1 MRRKLPLFSSLASF
15 LLDALYLFILI
26 VEVRLLS
33 RVVLVSVVQQNES
46 VYIYIYPFL
55 LRFPSHL
62 GHHRSLSRDCCAKL
76 AIIISYLFYTCNL
89 AAAAAAA
96 VYICQSQSSNSS
108 GRKKSYNIA
117 YIWQIDKGTDEY
129 LQSRN
134 RVTNVE
140 NKLTVTKKGK
150 RECDELQDWD

>member
-1 MRRKLPLFSSLASF
+1 M
-15 LLDALYLFILI
+15 
-26 VEVRLLS
+26 
-33 RVVLVSVVQQNES
+33 
-46 VYIYIYPFL
+46 
-55 LRFPSHL
+55 
-62 GHHRSLSRDCCAKL
+62 
-76 AIIISYLFYTCNL
+76 
-89 AAAAAAA
+89 
-96 VYICQSQSSNSS
+96 YICQSQSSNSS

-117 YIWQIDKGTDEY
+117 YIWQLDKGTDEY